1 MFYLKLFIIY
11 SLLGFLFESFV
22 YKYNNIN
29 KHSGVLT
36 GPYTLV
42 YGLGGTLCYFL
53 NSYLLFIKLPIL
65 NIIISYITFTIICT
79 LIELITAHL
88 IHFIYK
94 IDAWNY
100 TYKKYHIGKYITLDY
115 ALIWGLMAIIIV
127 KILNNFIYNL
137 TLLLSNKFTIITL
150 VIIVFDIIYSYKK
163 T

>member
-11 SLLGFLFESFV
+11 SFLGFLFESFI

-42 YGLGGTLCYFL
+42 YGLGGTLCYYL
-53 NSYLLFIKLPIL
+53 NNNLLFIKLPLL
-65 NIIISYITFTIICT
+65 NIIISYITFMTICT
-79 LIELITAHL
+79 LIELIVGHL

-100 TYKKYHIGKYITLDY
+100 TYKKYHISK
-115 ALIWGLMAIIIV
+115 
-127 KILNNFIYNL
+127 
-137 TLLLSNKFTIITL
+137 
-150 VIIVFDIIYSYKK
+150 
-163 T
+163 